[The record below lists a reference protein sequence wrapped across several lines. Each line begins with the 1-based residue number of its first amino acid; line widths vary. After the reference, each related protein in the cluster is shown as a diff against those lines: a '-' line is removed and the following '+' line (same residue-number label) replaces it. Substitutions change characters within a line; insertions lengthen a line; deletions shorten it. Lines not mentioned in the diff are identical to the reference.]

1 MNMVEFVYNRNI
13 FYLLNDRNAVF
24 KKQGMFYSENCVKRG
39 IIYRYLI
46 VEYPPILTETRWGC
60 LHCVVK
66 KSADRV
72 VYFRKTGDCELC
84 EDRTFGL
91 VHCCVPSTQSG
102 ADRCSVF
109 LNDWVNELVRT
120 TQVVLSVVW
129 LKCCFLFNGFSVL
142 KIKSFPVFLI
152 FSLGCV

>member
-1 MNMVEFVYNRNI
+1 MIEMLYLKNRGY
-13 FYLLNDRNAVF
+13 FTL
-24 KKQGMFYSENCVKRG
+24 KTVKRG

-60 LHCVVK
+60 LHYVVK

-109 LNDWVNELVRT
+109 LND
-120 TQVVLSVVW
+120 
-129 LKCCFLFNGFSVL
+129 
-142 KIKSFPVFLI
+142 
-152 FSLGCV
+152 